1 MVFSH
6 LAHKGLVYH
15 PMTRTLHSM
24 KVSGS
29 SLNFDLNLSAI
40 THMKLS
46 GGLKSFMGS
55 GDFLGWGLKKNMQLL
70 LPH

>member
-6 LAHKGLVYH
+6 PARKGMVYL
-15 PMTRTLHSM
+15 PMKWTLHSM

-29 SLNFDLNLSAI
+29 SLNFDFNLSAI
-40 THMKLS
+40 TNMKLS